1 MHASKKL
8 YLPLLVAAALALG
21 CTDKK
26 DGTDDG
32 KPAVVAATVNGAEL
46 TADQVNHALERL
58 PQLDEAQKRA
68 ASLRVLRNL
77 VDQELL
83 LQKALEQKL
92 DSDPEVARALDVAR
106 RQILAEAYMS
116 RKLGEPAEPSDAEV
130 AAYYDAHPELFAKR
144 KIYRLQEVSIQ
155 APEDRQEAIRAE
167 LSTSRSLNDFVAWL
181 KSQEIPAKTAQ
192 GVKPAEELPLDIL
205 PRMSEMPDGQ
215 AMVMKTS
222 GGLLV
227 IVLADSQL
235 QPVPLEQARPAIAR
249 MLQKQS
255 RQKAAEAELAA
266 LKAAAKIEY
275 LGEFADAAKDPAA
288 PADETAAPA
297 DAAKDATKDTAK
309 EAPAPQ

>member
-8 YLPLLVAAALALG
+8 YLPLLLAAALALG

-58 PQLDEAQKRA
+58 PKLDEAQRRE
-68 ASLRVLRNL
+68 ASLRVVRNL

-83 LQKALEQKL
+83 LQKALEEKL

-116 RKLGEPAEPSDAEV
+116 RKLGEPAEPTDAEV

-155 APEDRQEAIRAE
+155 APEDKQEAIRAE

-288 PADETAAPA
+288 PAAADAAAPA
-297 DAAKDATKDTAK
+297 DTAKDVAK

>member
-83 LQKALEQKL
+83 LQKALEEKL
-92 DSDPEVARALDVAR
+92 DNDPEVARALDVAR

-155 APEDRQEAIRAE
+155 APEDKQEAIRAE

-288 PADETAAPA
+288 PADAAAAPA

>member
-83 LQKALEQKL
+83 LQKALEEKL
-92 DSDPEVARALDVAR
+92 DNDPEVTRALDVAR

-288 PADETAAPA
+288 PADAAAAPA

>member
-1 MHASKKL
+1 MHASKNL

-83 LQKALEQKL
+83 LQKALEEKL
-92 DSDPEVARALDVAR
+92 DNDPEVARALDVAR

-155 APEDRQEAIRAE
+155 APEDKQEAIRAE

-288 PADETAAPA
+288 PADAAAAPA

>member
-83 LQKALEQKL
+83 LQKALEEKL
-92 DSDPEVARALDVAR
+92 DNDPEVTRALDVAR

-155 APEDRQEAIRAE
+155 APEDKQEAIRAE

-288 PADETAAPA
+288 PADAAAAPA